1 MRYNEHMNDM
11 NLYRLRVPGEPTM
24 AATIE
29 ADTDDAAYLA
39 ALDLL
44 AEYSW
49 WARHGARRALLTR
62 NNVRVAELELDP
74 L

>member
-1 MRYNEHMNDM
+1 MNDM
-11 NLYRLRVPGEPTM
+11 TLYWLRVPGRPAM
-24 AATIE
+24 RVTIE

-44 AEYSW
+44 CEYRW
-49 WARHGARRALLTR
+49 WAERGATKVLLTR
-62 NNVRVAELELDP
+62 QNVRVAELELDP